1 MSLRPSPAPD
11 LAFTP
16 SLGVR
21 ALGGFGT
28 SIAGGAALG
37 AAAWVTDEL
46 GFPWTALL
54 PFNAIGAWLAVA
66 FTLGASARTIPTGAL
81 RGVIGLLSAVAAYYV
96 LNGLLGTGFRA
107 IGASHAATVWGSV
120 ALLAGPVFGLAGA
133 VWRHGQG
140 WPRAVGVAALSA
152 ALIAEGLV
160 FGAPRLVHIGEL
172 GSDPGALVLAAE
184 VVLGLALPWLLLRR
198 SERRAGYAAV
208 VVLAVVA
215 AVAIGPLTSML
226 RGLADRF

>member
-1 MSLRPSPAPD
+1 MSLRPSQAPD
-11 LAFTP
+11 LAITP

-37 AAAWVTDEL
+37 AAAWTTDQL
-46 GFPWTALL
+46 AFPWTALI
-54 PFNAIGAWLAVA
+54 PVNAIGAWLAVA
-66 FTLGASARTIPTGAL
+66 FVLGASARTIPTGAL
-81 RGVIGLLSAVAAYYV
+81 RGVIGLLSAVGAYYV
-96 LNGLLGTGFRA
+96 LTGLLGTGFRA

-120 ALLAGPVFGLAGA
+120 ALLAGPAFGLAGSA
-133 VWRHGQG
+133 WRHGHG
-140 WPRAVGVAALSA
+140 WPRAAGVAALSA

-160 FGAPRLVHIGEL
+160 FGAQRLVHL
-172 GSDPGALVLAAE
+172 DQLASDPGALVLAAE
-184 VVLGLALPWLLLRR
+184 VVIGLALPWVLLRR
-198 SERRAGYAAV
+198 GERRVGYLAV
-208 VVLAVVA
+208 VALSVVA